1 MNVCVLG
8 TNLLSAPDRFDKRI
22 DRNGGGGGI
31 VAYKINLEGQCL
43 KDSVIF
49 QVHYRTFRITDFLF
63 SCLRFISWYV
73 VRHFCK
79 SVYRFLYVY
88 MKI

>member
-22 DRNGGGGGI
+22 DRNGGGI

-49 QVHYRTFRITDFLF
+49 KCITEPSELLISFLVVCGLF
-63 SCLRFISWYV
+63 HGTLSVTSASRFIDSSTYT
-73 VRHFCK
+73 
-79 SVYRFLYVY
+79 
-88 MKI
+88 